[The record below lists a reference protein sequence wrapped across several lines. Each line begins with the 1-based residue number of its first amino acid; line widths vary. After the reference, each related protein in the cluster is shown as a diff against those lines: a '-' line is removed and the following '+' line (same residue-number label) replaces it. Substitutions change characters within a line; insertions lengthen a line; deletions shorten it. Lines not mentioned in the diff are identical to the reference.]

1 MRYLL
6 RVTTDLDHTNADAAG
21 ARLVDLRRR
30 TERKSPPCGCVAYQ
44 PSTIAATPSP
54 AGSAAPAGLSAGV

>member
-6 RVTTDLDHTNADAAG
+6 RVTTDLHHTNADAAE

-30 TERKSPPCGCVAYQ
+30 AEPKSRP
-44 PSTIAATPSP
+44 AAASRTSHPLAQQRRVRP
-54 AGSAAPAGLSAGV
+54 DRMRRPV